1 MAPEHQTFDSNLPCL
16 IPVSGAFLKC
26 LSVEVHF
33 QFSLQMLCYSQMRCL
48 LSLEVGRYWCVQKA
62 ESINSIQGRLR
73 ALALRLER
81 TSACFVVPCLA
92 VSDSGTSR
100 TAARQAP
107 LSLGFPR
114 QEYWS
119 GLLCP
124 PPGNLP
130 DPGIEPKSL
139 LSLALAGGF
148 FSTSATREAPISVW
162 RLQQP
167 VAVIFCILLPD
178 FLVKPRYCFHF
189 TQSVLS
195 KVHITKFKARINC
208 RCNSPNNFKPKQ
220 S

>member
-119 GLLCP
+119 GLPFLLQGIFLTQGSNLRLLQCRR
-124 PPGNLP
+124 PGFDLWVQKTHSRREWQPTPVFLPGKSQGQRNLVSHSP
-130 DPGIEPKSL
+130 WGHKESD
-139 LSLALAGGF
+139 
-148 FSTSATREAPISVW
+148 ATE
-162 RLQQP
+162 
-167 VAVIFCILLPD
+167 
-178 FLVKPRYCFHF
+178 
-189 TQSVLS
+189 
-195 KVHITKFKARINC
+195 
-208 RCNSPNNFKPKQ
+208 
-220 S
+220 

>member
-119 GLLCP
+119 GLPFLLQ
-124 PPGNLP
+124 GIFLTQGSNL
-130 DPGIEPKSL
+130 GLLHGRQILYRLSYRAFTFKSL
-139 LSLALAGGF
+139 LQHHSLKASILWHSAF
-148 FSTSATREAPISVW
+148 FTVHSHIHTR
-162 RLQQP
+162 
-167 VAVIFCILLPD
+167 LLE
-178 FLVKPRYCFHF
+178 KP
-189 TQSVLS
+189 
-195 KVHITKFKARINC
+195 
-208 RCNSPNNFKPKQ
+208 
-220 S
+220 